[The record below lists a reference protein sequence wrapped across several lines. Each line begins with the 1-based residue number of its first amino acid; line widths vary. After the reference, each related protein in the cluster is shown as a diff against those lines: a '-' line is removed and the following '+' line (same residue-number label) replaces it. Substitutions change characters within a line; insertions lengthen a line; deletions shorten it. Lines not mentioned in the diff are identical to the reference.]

1 MKEKNK
7 KLIKIII
14 ILIAILLVTK
24 SVLFIATERG
34 YLSDKY
40 NIKLPKPISE
50 KKIFTIKFRD
60 GQVFSMLKYNSE
72 HKKQI
77 IKEYKFKKINDNTI
91 EEIKK
96 MVERFHISLDKEN
109 EKKFAA
115 TIKKDELI
123 KYGNYFLIKHR
134 PYDRFVILI
143 FYKNTLYVCTEI

>member
-1 MKEKNK
+1 MKEKCK
-7 KLIKIII
+7 FLFILVIIFLIFKS
-14 ILIAILLVTK
+14 IA
-24 SVLFIATERG
+24 FIATERG

-40 NIKLPKPISE
+40 NIKLPRPISE

-60 GQVFSMLKYNSE
+60 GEVFSMLKYNSD
-72 HKKQI
+72 HRRQI

-91 EEIKK
+91 EEIKE

-109 EKKFAA
+109 EKKFDA